1 MNTTTDNKKRQSEST
16 KSEKLSRAKIHRQE
30 KSAAKSMTAWMVAQG
45 ISVVQVNPYAVKQTK
60 DV

>member
-30 KSAAKSMTAWMVAQG
+30 KSAAKSMKSEKKNNAK
-45 ISVVQVNPYAVKQTK
+45 KQALLQLNEE
-60 DV
+60 DLQ